1 MDINI
6 KKIYLNKKKTKQK
19 KKQKQD
25 YVTVF

>member
-19 KKQKQD
+19 KKQKQG